1 MSYYDDYYSNE
12 NEQDYDQPAQYDPEN
27 AWLYEQNDYQ
37 NTRVSEKMSCIQYKT
52 IHTSYDSSYKWT
64 KISSLEIDIFWLK
77 NDGEKWSRIFL
88 F

>member
-12 NEQDYDQPAQYDPEN
+12 NEQDYDKPPQYDPEN

-52 IHTSYDSSYKWT
+52 I
-64 KISSLEIDIFWLK
+64 
-77 NDGEKWSRIFL
+77 L